1 MALSKTNLTRRSLLK
16 SSAGAAAGLIAMP
29 AVLNAQAADAV
40 KLSLEFRIYGGNAPM
55 FLAAENGIF
64 RDLRLDVSSDG
75 SAGSGDS
82 LNRVAAG
89 THQFGLSDASAVA
102 EFAGRNPDAAPKIVM
117 TMYDVFPAVIMSWK
131 KKPINSLQ
139 DLAGIKL
146 GTGTADAGS
155 KILPALLALNN
166 IDPNSFSRMTVDVK
180 LRETMLMKGD
190 VDATIAFD
198 YTALFNLVDN
208 GVKIEDINLLYFKDF
223 GFNFPGNSLIASRE
237 TIEKNPDLVKR
248 MALGCARAWVAA
260 DRDRNAAIAA
270 VAKRDR
276 LLRSEVEVARIAWV
290 LDRLIK
296 TPEVKQNGIGYID
309 EKRLIDGMKILADG
323 LKFTKPVAVSDIY
336 DGRFLPPAA
345 DRKFA

>member
-1 MALSKTNLTRRSLLK
+1 MAWSKSALTRRSLLK

-29 AVLNAQAADAV
+29 AAVNAQAADAV

-64 RDLRLDVSSDG
+64 RDLKLDVTSDG
-75 SAGSGDS
+75 SAGSADT
-82 LNRVAAG
+82 LTRVANG
-89 THQFGLSDASAVA
+89 SYQFGLADASAVA
-102 EFAGRNPDAAPKIVM
+102 EFAGRNPEAAPKIVM
-117 TMYDVFPAVIMSWK
+117 TIFDVFPAVIMSWK
-131 KKPINSLQ
+131 KKPINSLK
-139 DLAGIKL
+139 DLAGVKL
-146 GTGTADAGS
+146 GTSASDAGS
-155 KILPALLALNN
+155 KILPALLARNN
-166 IDPNSFSRMTVDVK
+166 IDPASFTRMNLDVK

-208 GVKIEDINLLYFKDF
+208 GVKIEDVNLLYFKDF

-237 TIEKNPDLVKR
+237 LIEKNPDLVKR
-248 MALGCARAWVAA
+248 MALGCAQAWVAA
-260 DRDRNAAIAA
+260 DRDRKAAIAA
-270 VAKRDR
+270 VTKRDR
-276 LLRSEVEVARIAWV
+276 LLRSEVELPRIGWV

-309 EKRLIDGMKILADG
+309 EKRLTDGLVVLADG
-323 LKFTKPVAVSDIY
+323 LKFAKPITVADIY
-336 DGRFLPPAA
+336 DGRFLPPTA

>member
-1 MALSKTNLTRRSLLK
+1 
-16 SSAGAAAGLIAMP
+16 MP
-29 AVLNAQAADAV
+29 AVVRAQAADAV

-55 FLAAENGIF
+55 FFAAENGIF
-64 RDLRLDVSSDG
+64 RDLKLDVTSDG
-75 SAGSGDS
+75 SGGSGDS
-82 LNRVAAG
+82 LTRVATG
-89 THQFGLSDASAVA
+89 THQFGLADASAVA
-102 EFAGRNPDAAPKIVM
+102 EFAGRNPEAAPKIVM
-117 TMYDVFPAVIMSWK
+117 TIFDVFPAVIMSWK
-131 KKPINSLQ
+131 KKPVNSLK

-155 KILPALLALNN
+155 KILPALLELNH
-166 IDPNSFSRMTVDVK
+166 IDPKSFTRSTVDVK

-190 VDATIAFD
+190 VDANIAFD

-208 GVKIEDINLLYFKDF
+208 GVKIEDVNLLYFKEF

-260 DRDRNAAIAA
+260 DKDRKGAIAA
-270 VAKRDR
+270 VAKRDK
-276 LLRSEVEVARIAWV
+276 LLRPEVEVARLSWV

-309 EKRLIDGMKILADG
+309 EKRLSDGMKILADG
-323 LKFTKPVAVSDIY
+323 LKFTKPVAVGDIY
-336 DGRFLPPAA
+336 DGRFLPPAQ

>member
-1 MALSKTNLTRRSLLK
+1 MSTKASHLSRRSLLK
-16 SSAGAAAGLIAMP
+16 SGAAVAGLIASP
-29 AVLNAQAADAV
+29 ELLRAQGADPI

-64 RDLRLDVSSDG
+64 GNLKLDVTCDG
-75 SAGSGDS
+75 SSGSGES
-82 LNRVAAG
+82 LTRVATG
-89 THQFGLSDASAVA
+89 THQFGLADASAVA

-117 TMYDVFPAVIMSWK
+117 TVFDVFPAVIMSWK
-131 KKPINSLQ
+131 KKKPVNSLN
-139 DLAGIKL
+139 DLKGITL

-155 KILPALLALNN
+155 KILPALLARNN
-166 IDPNSFSRMTVDVK
+166 IDPNSFKRSTVDVK

-190 VDATIAFD
+190 VDANIAFD

-208 GVKIEDINLLYFKDF
+208 GVKIEDVNLLYFKDF
-223 GFNFPGNSLIASRE
+223 GFNFPGNSLITSRE
-237 TIEKNPDLVKR
+237 MIEKNPELVKR
-248 MALGCARAWVAA
+248 MALGVARAWVAA
-260 DRDRNAAIAA
+260 DRDRKAAIAA

-276 LLRSEVEVARIAWV
+276 LLRPDVEVQRISWV

-296 TPEVKQNGIGYID
+296 TPEVKQNGLGYID
-309 EKRLIDGMKILADG
+309 EKRLEDGLKILADG
-323 LKFTKPVAVSDIY
+323 LKFTKPIAVKDIY

>member
-1 MALSKTNLTRRSLLK
+1 MALSKVRLTRRSLLK
-16 SSAGAAAGLIAMP
+16 TSAAAAAGLIAAP
-29 AVLNAQAADAV
+29 SVLNAQAADAV

-64 RDLRLDVSSDG
+64 RNLRLDVSSDG

-82 LNRVAAG
+82 INRVAAG
-89 THQFGLSDASAVA
+89 THQFGLADASAVA

-117 TMYDVFPAVIMSWK
+117 TMFDVFPAVIMSWK
-131 KKPINSLQ
+131 KKPINSLK
-139 DLAGIKL
+139 DLAGAKL

-166 IDPNSFSRMTVDVK
+166 IDPASFTRMTLDVK
-180 LRETMLMKGD
+180 IRETMLMKGD

-198 YTALFNLVDN
+198 YTALFNLLDN
-208 GVKIEDINLLYFKDF
+208 GAKIEDVNLLYFKDF

-237 TIEKNPDLVKR
+237 TIEKNPDLVRR
-248 MALGCARAWVAA
+248 MALACARAWVAA
-260 DRDRNAAIAA
+260 DKDRNAAIAA

-276 LLRSEVEVARIAWV
+276 LLRSEIEVARIGWV

-309 EKRLIDGMKILADG
+309 EQRLTDGMKVLSDG
-323 LKFTKPVAVSDIY
+323 LKFAKPVAVADIY
-336 DGRFLPPAA
+336 DSRFLPPAA

>member
-1 MALSKTNLTRRSLLK
+1 MALLKTNLTRRSLLK

-89 THQFGLSDASAVA
+89 THQFGLADASAVA
-102 EFAGRNPDAAPKIVM
+102 EFAGRNPEAAPKIIM

-131 KKPINSLQ
+131 KRPINSLK

-155 KILPALLALNN
+155 KILPALLALNH

-309 EKRLIDGMKILADG
+309 EKRLTDGMKILADG

-336 DGRFLPPAA
+336 DSRFLPAAA